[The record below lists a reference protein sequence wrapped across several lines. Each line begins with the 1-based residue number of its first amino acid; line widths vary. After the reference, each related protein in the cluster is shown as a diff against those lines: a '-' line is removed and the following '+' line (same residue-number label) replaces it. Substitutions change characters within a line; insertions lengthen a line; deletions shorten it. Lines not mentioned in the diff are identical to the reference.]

1 MMWID
6 LDGFTEVGHRALLVA
21 FRYLCNSAIVVGH
34 HVTAIAFHC
43 LVEVRQR
50 AIQITF
56 IETEVSPVVPRR
68 RKTRSNIQ
76 RVGVVRYCLHDIAA
90 RFISQSTMEERG
102 SEIRRELE
110 RDVVGANGAIEI
122 ALMHEPVA

>member
-1 MMWID
+1 MMRID
-6 LDGFTEVGHRALLVA
+6 PDGFIEVGHGAFLVA
-21 FRYLCNSAIVVGH
+21 FRYLCNSAVVVGH

-56 IETEVSPVVPRR
+56 IETEASPVVPRR

-76 RVGVVRYCLHDIAA
+76 RVGVVRYSLHDISA
-90 RFISQSTMEERG
+90 RFLITTMSTGDARDN
-102 SEIRRELE
+102 RRRL
-110 RDVVGANGAIEI
+110 DGG
-122 ALMHEPVA
+122 

>member
-1 MMWID
+1 MMRID
-6 LDGFTEVGHRALLVA
+6 PDGFIEVGHGAFLVA
-21 FRYLCNSAIVVGH
+21 FRYLCNSAVVVGH

-50 AIQITF
+50 AIQITSV
-56 IETEVSPVVPRR
+56 ETEVSPVVPRR

-76 RVGVVRYCLHDIAA
+76 RVGVVRYCLHDITA
-90 RFISQSTMEERG
+90 RFISQGTMKERG
-102 SEIRRELE
+102 SELRRELE

-122 ALMHEPVA
+122 ALMHELVT